1 MQTVDNHGY
10 LTPSLSRAHT
20 TSVSTAQMDEG
31 SEGMSYRELQLL
43 EELSSARQELAMLK
57 RASSV
62 IDEPLHKLPPP
73 STLPTQRRTFQQHQE
88 NTEMYSNR
96 HQAQYQSHHDVQHG

>member
-1 MQTVDNHGY
+1 MVATDNRGY
-10 LTPSLSRAHT
+10 LTPNLSRTQT
-20 TSVSTAQMDEG
+20 TVVNTTQMDEG

-62 IDEPLHKLPPP
+62 MDEPIHKLPPP
-73 STLPTQRRTFQQHQE
+73 STLPTQRRAFQHHQE
-88 NTEMYSNR
+88 NAEMFSNR
-96 HQAQYQSHHDVQHG
+96 HQTQYQSHHDIQHG